1 MKKTTQ
7 NVLGRTIL
15 PVIYRVISVFL
26 ILATV
31 YFGSHYVIKN
41 FSLNFTSEDMYI
53 LVLFAGATILASLS
67 LIRLSLRVSKLER
80 AIEEIVED
88 VSEAEDNNIKFSR
101 VTQELILEL
110 FSRFEVDSCEKKS

>member
-1 MKKTTQ
+1 MKKTTR

-15 PVIYRVISVFL
+15 PVIYRAISVFL

-41 FSLNFTSEDMYI
+41 FSLNFTPEDVYI
-53 LVLFAGATILASLS
+53 LILFAGATILASLS
-67 LIRLSLRVSKLER
+67 LIRLSLRVSKLEK